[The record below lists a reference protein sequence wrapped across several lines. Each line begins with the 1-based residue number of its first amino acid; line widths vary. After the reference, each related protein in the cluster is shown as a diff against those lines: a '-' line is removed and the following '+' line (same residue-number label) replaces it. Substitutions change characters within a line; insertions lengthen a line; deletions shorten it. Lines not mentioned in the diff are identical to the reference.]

1 MTDIDN
7 DERRTRRTTWMVL
20 TVVFVILAGLA
31 LFFYRATESTEQAR
45 AKAGQLA
52 AEFAAAGLR
61 VPSTDQIVNL
71 LGEDGGATCQD
82 PNNALKRGALLG
94 ALTNGASGPGLRPII
109 ADNKV
114 LQGQL
119 LIVKVYC
126 PEEQEKF
133 AQTVE
138 DLKLDDVAK
147 G

>member
-1 MTDIDN
+1 MSITVD
-7 DERRTRRTTWMVL
+7 DERRTRRTTWLVF
-20 TVVFVILAGLA
+20 TVIFVILAGLA

-45 AKAGQLA
+45 EKAGQLS
-52 AEFAAAGLR
+52 AEFASAGLR

-71 LGEDGGATCQD
+71 LGDDGGATCAH
-82 PNNALKRGALLG
+82 PNSALKKGALLG
-94 ALTNGASGPGLRPII
+94 ALTNGAGGPGLRPVI

-126 PEEQEKF
+126 PEELDKF
-133 AQTVE
+133 AKTVD
-138 DLKLDDVAK
+138 DLNLDNVAK